1 MKTLKKIGASLLALL
16 TFFALSVPAFA
27 DVVYEPPMADVSFS
41 FIGLLLIGLLIGG
54 LVLTTAGVIVVLIL
68 VTRKRK

>member
-16 TFFALSVPAFA
+16 TFFALSVPSFA
-27 DVVYEPPMADVSFS
+27 DVVYEPPMTDVSFS

-54 LVLTTAGVIVVLIL
+54 LVLTTAGLIVVLIL

>member
-27 DVVYEPPMADVSFS
+27 DVVYEPPMIDVSFS